1 MLARRFGFEGVKRMV
16 IKSQVQLPWPDKLIR
31 DILLDSE
38 FEQWQNDKPVDYLP
52 LMDYMI
58 DSTFQEFERDIIR
71 RRYRDGQSLQQIGD
85 AHCVTR
91 EWIRMVLLRC
101 IGKLHNHQRR
111 ETILHGLEWKVEKE
125 KQRAY
130 EAGFRK
136 EYRDSMGVSLDTVHN
151 TYTME
156 DFLAGLPGF
165 RCDLSDLGLSE
176 QTYTRLLRAGITSIE
191 KLIQSSEQE
200 LYFQYRI
207 SKRVR
212 EEITARLAEKGYRL
226 YAERKGPK
234 QQTIMLSTRKDNWK
248 LQLCGEIMDYEELQ
262 PFTKVIPPDY
272 PETFTYITQR
282 ILTQNE
288 QVALSMR
295 YYDQWGIDAISMKL
309 DVSRQAVMGLLESA
323 LRKLK
328 DDRVKVCLIHGMKGE
343 IRNRI
348 RIESEKGYFD
358 GFDSGIARET
368 KSSVGADGESGR
380 RRLVS
385 SLETLPLA
393 DLKLSVRA
401 SNCLYRAG
409 LSTIGDLMRY
419 SDKELLDIPCLGFG
433 ILNEIRDKQRQH
445 YYEFRTDMEIQQ
457 MKENAAADNQS

>member
-1 MLARRFGFEGVKRMV
+1 MSDNRVTAY
-16 IKSQVQLPWPDKLIR
+16 SWPENLIR
-31 DILLDSE
+31 DILLDAE
-38 FEQWQNDKPVDYLP
+38 YDQWRKDRPVDYLAIV
-52 LMDYMI
+52 DYMI
-58 DSTFQEFERDIIR
+58 DSTFQDFERDIIR

-91 EWIRMVLLRC
+91 EWIRMVLLKC
-101 IGKLHNHQRR
+101 LGKLQNHQRR
-111 ETILHGLEWKVEKE
+111 ETILHGLQWKVEKE

-136 EYRDSMGVSLDTVHN
+136 GYRDSMGVSLDTVHN

-176 QTYTRLLRAGITSIE
+176 QTYNRLLRVGITSVD
-191 KLIQSSEQE
+191 KLVQSSEEE

-207 SKRVR
+207 SKRAR
-212 EEITARLAEKGYRL
+212 EEISARLAEKGYRL

-234 QQTIMLSTRKDNWK
+234 KQTRLISTRKESWK
-248 LQLCGEIMDYEELQ
+248 LQLCGEIMDYEEMK
-262 PFTKVIPPDY
+262 PFAKIIPPDY
-272 PETFTYITQR
+272 PETFNYITQM
-282 ILTQNE
+282 ILTQKE
-288 QVALSMR
+288 QMALSMR
-295 YYDQWGIDAISMKL
+295 YYDQWGIDAISLKL
-309 DVSRQAVMGLLESA
+309 DVSRQAVTSLLESA
-323 LRKLK
+323 LQKLK
-328 DDRVKVCLIHGMKGE
+328 DDRVKVCLIHGLKAE
-343 IRNRI
+343 IKNRI

-368 KSSVGADGESGR
+368 KSPVGADGESGQ
-380 RRLVS
+380 RRLVT
-385 SLETLPLA
+385 SLEALPLA
-393 DLKLSVRA
+393 ELKLSVRA

-409 LSTIGDLMRY
+409 LVTIGDLMRY

-457 MKENAAADNQS
+457 MKENAAADHQT